1 MSSQDQESETSNQG
15 EESNHVTCEHA
26 HEPEEHLLCNHA
38 AHELEGLMHGEDKV
52 GNRNIYSYLLSLI
65 FVS

>member
-1 MSSQDQESETSNQG
+1 MSSQEQESGTSNQG

-26 HEPEEHLLCNHA
+26 HEQDEHLLCDHA
-38 AHELEGLMHGEDKV
+38 AHELEGLMHGEGKV
-52 GNRNIYSYLLSLI
+52 GNRNIYFYI